1 MEDTMRR
8 EVHAVTGA
16 FGYSGLHLSRLLLER
31 GARVCSLTGHPD
43 RPDPF
48 GGRVEVRRFQFEDP
62 ARLRAALA
70 DVKVLYNTYWVRFAH
85 GTTTHARAVE
95 QSRRLFQA
103 AAEAGVERVVH
114 VSITNPSLDSTLPY
128 FKGKAEVEQ
137 ALAATGLSHAIL
149 RPAVFFGGRDVLIN
163 NIAWLLRRLPVFGI
177 APGRYGLQPI
187 HVEDMARLS
196 AEQGASRT
204 TITMDAVGPE
214 VLDFDELVHLVRRA
228 VGSRALVITVPPWF
242 LLLASRLLQAVV
254 GDVVL
259 TSDEVVGLTSNL
271 LVSSDPATG
280 TTRFSDWLGQNA
292 AGLGVAWASEL
303 DRHFK
308 PSPAVATR

>member
-1 MEDTMRR
+1 MRR
-8 EVHAVTGA
+8 EVQAVTGA
-16 FGYSGLHLSRLLLER
+16 FGYSGLHLSELLLER
-31 GARVCSLTGHPD
+31 GATVCSLTGHPD

-48 GGRVEVRRFQFEDP
+48 GGRVEVRRFQFDDP
-62 ARLRAALA
+62 ARMRAALA

-95 QSRRLFQA
+95 NSRRLFQA

-128 FKGKAEVEQ
+128 FKGKAEV
-137 ALAATGLSHAIL
+137 

-196 AEQGASRT
+196 AEQGVSRT
-204 TITMDAVGPE
+204 NVTMDAVGPE
-214 VLDFDELVHLVRRA
+214 VLGFDELVHLVRRA
-228 VGSRALVITVPPWF
+228 VGSRAWVTTVPPWF
-242 LLLASRLLQAVV
+242 LLLASRLLQAVT

-259 TSDEVVGLTSNL
+259 TADEVVGLTSNL
-271 LVSSDPATG
+271 LVSSGPATG
-280 TTRFSDWLGQNA
+280 TTRFSDWLGGSA

-308 PSPAVATR
+308 PSPGVANA